1 MNRQQI
7 LVVKLLK
14 KAEELLE
21 SKNLT
26 DYSKTQYELL
36 TLSERFKNIN
46 NDKNKDNNGSE

>member
-1 MNRQQI
+1 MNRQQL

-21 SKNLT
+21 SKNLNEYT
-26 DYSKTQYELL
+26 KNQYELL
-36 TLSERFKNIN
+36 NLSERFKNIN